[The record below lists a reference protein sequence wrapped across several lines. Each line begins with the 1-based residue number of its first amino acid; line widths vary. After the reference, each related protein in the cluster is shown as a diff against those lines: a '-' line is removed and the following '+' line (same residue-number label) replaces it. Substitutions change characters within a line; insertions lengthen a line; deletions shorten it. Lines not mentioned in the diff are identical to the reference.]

1 MLSHL
6 YIKLVCLSFEKTLS
20 SLSKKPLFHLKVK
33 KKKPRSTIWVVGDS
47 SPPVTP
53 LLRLVSLQP
62 SLCVSFPDALGPHH
76 RGSVLVSLARS
87 LGEARRSVMLRGF
100 FGWARWRRLSIWCQ
114 IWSLEVD
121 ILPSPGSPVPSS
133 RHGGVNSLDLHMWPG
148 FLRLRGFGV
157 PVLVS

>member
-1 MLSHL
+1 
-6 YIKLVCLSFEKTLS
+6 
-20 SLSKKPLFHLKVK
+20 
-33 KKKPRSTIWVVGDS
+33 
-47 SPPVTP
+47 
-53 LLRLVSLQP
+53 
-62 SLCVSFPDALGPHH
+62 
-76 RGSVLVSLARS
+76 
-87 LGEARRSVMLRGF
+87 MLRGF